1 MGKQNKFWQDLTSG
15 KFSNMVKEAS
25 KGQRIAGAEEVFNI
39 VKPMFAEQDDV
50 EQFYGVFLT
59 TSNEIIAIEKLFS
72 GSIGSTAVFPR
83 EIVKRIIELK
93 ANALI
98 LAHNHPS
105 GSTTPSL
112 EDKAITVKICTA
124 LQTIDVALLDHI
136 VVGYGY
142 HSMGDSGWLEMV
154 KARYRGF
161 LTERF
166 ECL

>member
-1 MGKQNKFWQDLTSG
+1 MNRRTKFWQDLSSG
-15 KFSNMVKEAS
+15 KFSNMVNEAS
-25 KGQRIAGAEEVFNI
+25 KGRQIKEASEVFN
-39 VKPMFAEQDDV
+39 VLKPLFAEQDDV

-72 GSIGSTAVFPR
+72 GSIASAAVFPR

-105 GSTTPSL
+105 GSTTPSI
-112 EDKAITVKICTA
+112 EDKEITVKICTA
-124 LQTIDVALLDHI
+124 LQTIDVALLDHL

-142 HSMGDSGWLEMV
+142 HSMSDSGWLDIV
-154 KARYRGF
+154 NTRYKRF
-161 LTERF
+161 LTEKV
-166 ECL
+166 